1 MLTKNF
7 SSLKLLLVTC
17 CVAGIT
23 VTHST
28 AQPSHDDFMRDAA
41 VCADNYLAYPEPKGV
56 SLTPAPAGYEAFYLS
71 HYGRH
76 GSRWLIGRSAYE
88 KAYDVLREAADS
100 AQLTDKGLALMAS
113 IDTLRQWAHGRDG
126 ELTPLG
132 ARQHRGIAK
141 RMYERFPEL
150 FQAGNK
156 IEARSST
163 VIRCIL
169 SMANELAEL
178 QGHCPGLDM
187 DMDASSVDM
196 TYINNKEKM
205 DERKSERN
213 DSALTVFRE
222 RHFSPVRLLNSL
234 FRSEDYWRAHI
245 ERPTRFVIDNI
256 WKLYA
261 DMQSLEPDRRVC
273 MKGLFT
279 DEELYNIWLVRNAE
293 WYTSHGPSLSG
304 RSVQML
310 RQRHLLRNIVE
321 KADSCLALADDS
333 AKSHVTASLRFGH
346 EVVVMPTVCML
357 NLNGYGARYDNLEQL
372 EQNEWYSYR
381 IFPMASNIQIVFY
394 RKPDADILVK
404 VLLNEREATLPQL
417 TPACGSVYYKWSD
430 LRQYCLDCIQR

>member
-56 SLTPAPAGYEAFYLS
+56 SLTPAPAGYEVFYLS

-76 GSRWLIGRSAYE
+76 GSRWLIGRTAYE

-213 DSALTVFRE
+213 DSALTAFRE
-222 RHFSPVRLLNSL
+222 RHFSPVRLLN
-234 FRSEDYWRAHI
+234 
-245 ERPTRFVIDNI
+245 

-273 MKGLFT
+273 MNGLFT

-357 NLNGYGARYDNLEQL
+357 NLNGYGTRYDDLEQL
-372 EQNEWYSYR
+372 EQNGWYSYR

-394 RKPDADILVK
+394 RKPGADILVK
-404 VLLNEREATLPQL
+404 VLLNEREATMPQL
-417 TPACGSVYYKWSD
+417 TPVCGSVYYKWSD
-430 LRQYCLDCIQR
+430 LRKYCLDCIQR